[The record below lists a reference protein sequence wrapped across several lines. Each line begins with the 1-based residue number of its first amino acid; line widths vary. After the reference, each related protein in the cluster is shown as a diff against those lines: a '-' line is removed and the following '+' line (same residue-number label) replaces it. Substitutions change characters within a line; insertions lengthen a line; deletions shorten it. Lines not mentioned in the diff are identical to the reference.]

1 MANTINKAKMY
12 VTLLDELYR
21 DALKTDVLSAP
32 SELIKA
38 GNSVGEVLIPKITL
52 DALGDYSRTDGYPSG
67 DITFEWETHT
77 FSYDRAIEFTLG
89 RQNNLEALD
98 VPFTAASSQFVKQGA
113 APEIDA
119 VRFAEMYGSA
129 GTTVQADLTVTD
141 TVEAIDTAV
150 AEMRNKEVSKEGMYL
165 FLTTTVLKNIKNS
178 ELFDRDINTVGDRS
192 IPAYDGIPIIVIPQG
207 RFYSAITLNDGSTTF
222 GYEKCT
228 IVDEEGYNL
237 NFMIVHS
244 QAALPVVKQ
253 QNMKIFTPEQNQTK
267 DGWLM
272 QYRLYH
278 DIFTPDNKVNG
289 IYAHEALA

>member
-1 MANTINKAKMY
+1 MANTITKAKMY

-38 GNSVGEVLIPKITL
+38 GNSAGEVLIPKITL
-52 DALGDYSRTDGYPSG
+52 DALGDYSRANGYPSG

-77 FSYDRAIEFTLG
+77 FSYDRAIEFTLDK
-89 RQNNLEALD
+89 QNNLEALD
-98 VPFTAASSQFVKQGA
+98 VPFTAASNQFVKQYA

-129 GTTVQADLTVTD
+129 ETTVQADLTVDD
-141 TVEAIDTAV
+141 TVEAIDTAI
-150 AEMRNKEVSKEGMYL
+150 AEMRNAEVPKEDMYL

-178 ELFDRDINTVGDRS
+178 ALFDRDINTVGDRS
-192 IPAYDGIPIIVIPQG
+192 IPAYDEIPIIVVPQG
-207 RFYSAITLNDGSTTF
+207 RFYSAITLNDGATAF
-222 GYEKCT
+222 GYEKDGT
-228 IVDEEGYNL
+228 DGTDL

-289 IYAHEALA
+289 IYAHEALL

>member
-1 MANTINKAKMY
+1 MANTITKAKMY

-32 SELIKA
+32 SELIRA
-38 GNSVGEVLIPKITL
+38 GNSAGEVLIPKITL
-52 DALGDYSRTDGYPSG
+52 DALGDYSRANGYPSG

-77 FSYDRAIEFTLG
+77 FSYDRAIEFTLDK
-89 RQNNLEALD
+89 QNNLEALD
-98 VPFTAASSQFVKQGA
+98 IPFTAASNQFVKQYA

-129 GTTVQADLTVTD
+129 GTTVQADLSVTD
-141 TVEAIDTAV
+141 TVEAIDTAI
-150 AEMRNKEVSKEGMYL
+150 AEMRNAEVSKEGMYL

-192 IPAYDGIPIIVIPQG
+192 IPAYDGIPIIVVPQG

-222 GYEKCT
+222 GYEKDGT
-228 IVDEEGYNL
+228 DGADL

-289 IYAHEALA
+289 IYAHEALL

>member
-32 SELIKA
+32 SELIRA
-38 GNSVGEVLIPKITL
+38 GNSAGEVLIPKITL
-52 DALGDYSRTDGYPSG
+52 DALGDYSRANGYPSG

-77 FSYDRAIEFTLG
+77 FSYDRAIEFTLDK
-89 RQNNLEALD
+89 QNNLEALD

-129 GTTVQADLTVTD
+129 GTTVQADLSVTD
-141 TVEAIDTAV
+141 TVEAIDTAI
-150 AEMRNKEVSKEGMYL
+150 AEMRNAEVPKEDMHL

-178 ELFDRDINTVGDRS
+178 ALFDRDINTVGDRS
-192 IPAYDGIPIIVIPQG
+192 IPAYDEIPIIVVPQG
-207 RFYSAITLNDGSTTF
+207 RFYSAITLNDGATAF
-222 GYEKCT
+222 GYEKDGT
-228 IVDEEGYNL
+228 DGTDL

>member
-32 SELIKA
+32 SELIRA
-38 GNSVGEVLIPKITL
+38 GNSAGEVLIPKITL
-52 DALGDYSRTDGYPSG
+52 DALGDYSRADGYPSG
-67 DITFEWETHT
+67 DITFQWETHT
-77 FSYDRAIEFTLG
+77 FSYDRAIEFTLDK
-89 RQNNLEALD
+89 QNNLEALD
-98 VPFTAASSQFVKQGA
+98 VPFTAASSQFVKQYA

-129 GTTVQADLTVTD
+129 GTIVQADLTVDD
-141 TVEAIDTAV
+141 TVEAIDTAI
-150 AEMRNKEVSKEGMYL
+150 ADMRNAEVPKENMYL

-178 ELFDRDINTVGDRS
+178 ALFDRNINTVGDSS
-192 IPAYDGIPIIVIPQG
+192 IPAYDEIPIIVVPQG
-207 RFYSAITLNDGSTTF
+207 RFYSAITLNDGATAF
-222 GYEKCT
+222 GYEKDGT
-228 IVDEEGYNL
+228 DGTDL

-289 IYAHEALA
+289 IYAHEALL

>member
-32 SELIKA
+32 SELIRA
-38 GNSVGEVLIPKITL
+38 GNSAGEVLIPKITL
-52 DALGDYSRTDGYPSG
+52 DALGDYSRANGYPSG

-129 GTTVQADLTVTD
+129 GTIVQADLTVDD
-141 TVEAIDTAV
+141 TVEAIDTAI
-150 AEMRNKEVSKEGMYL
+150 AEMRNAEVPKEDMYL

-178 ELFDRDINTVGDRS
+178 ALFDRDINTVGDRS
-192 IPAYDGIPIIVIPQG
+192 IPAYDEIPIIVVPQG
-207 RFYSAITLNDGSTTF
+207 RFYSAITLNDGATAF
-222 GYEKCT
+222 GYEKDGT
-228 IVDEEGYNL
+228 DGTDL

-289 IYAHEALA
+289 IYAHEALL